1 MLFWVK
7 GRVVAEIFGYVKHS
21 IWDVEN
27 MVINLKNQEL
37 GLVESG
43 YVTKWGE
50 STPVTKKMVSFLGV
64 APPSRLPLLG
74 AEVSQDPRRGPK
86 FSSRTRE
93 K

>member
-7 GRVVAEIFGYVKHS
+7 GRVVAETFGYVKHS
-21 IWDVEN
+21 IGDVEN

-50 STPVTKKMVSFLGV
+50 AHQSPEGGISLWG
-64 APPSRLPLLG
+64 
-74 AEVSQDPRRGPK
+74 
-86 FSSRTRE
+86 
-93 K
+93 